1 MQTVDLK
8 LGASFDRE
16 DAELFLDWFPE
27 GATSNALDILAL
39 GTGIDRDELPEVL
52 ERVARKRDKLTE
64 SGSGTNSK
72 RKRGKKYVIKVKLS
86 SRSVEP
92 LQSYDPPKSPSR

>member
-27 GATSNALDILAL
+27 GAPSDALDIFAL
-39 GTGIDRDELPEVL
+39 GTGIDRDELPGVL
-52 ERVARKRDKLTE
+52 ERVARNRDRRL
-64 SGSGTNSK
+64 
-72 RKRGKKYVIKVKLS
+72 
-86 SRSVEP
+86 
-92 LQSYDPPKSPSR
+92 PK

>member
-52 ERVARKRDKLTE
+52 ERVARNRDRRL
-64 SGSGTNSK
+64 
-72 RKRGKKYVIKVKLS
+72 
-86 SRSVEP
+86 
-92 LQSYDPPKSPSR
+92 PK